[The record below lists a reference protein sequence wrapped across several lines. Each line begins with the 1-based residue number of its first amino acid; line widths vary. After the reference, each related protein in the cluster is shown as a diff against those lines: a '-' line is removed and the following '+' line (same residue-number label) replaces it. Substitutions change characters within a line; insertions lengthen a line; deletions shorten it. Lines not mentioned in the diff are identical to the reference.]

1 MLGTYM
7 SLKQT
12 LLSFNKVLDKVEQ
25 AGSGDIDISRN
36 EAMLYSTKGSMI
48 KLLSTFIIEPTIVIS
63 RDLREE
69 EVTEKLAEINLD
81 IFASFYIQAFN
92 VMTNV
97 YGMDQHTAFDVLSSK
112 GGLPIRANGSKSAFE
127 EMDMISFED
136 NDFLPV
142 SLEGRQNRRRP
153 VNTNANTSKH
163 QQARNFMNKVNSR
176 LSKLEKTPRESKEI
190 KITNPSARLN
200 EGKGVIVPTLMQK
213 SIDITFTVKSK
224 NVKTGK
230 EFTNDIVVPVLIKA
244 TVIYSDFSNIETMVD
259 TNGRDKKFGSRLDE
273 YRAGMISLGD
283 LIFADDL
290 IKEYKN
296 NKFKDKDDLIGYMES
311 RATTA
316 NKKLLTKGA
325 IGFGKYY
332 SILIINK
339 RQLAILENK
348 LGGKI
353 DKPRYKE
360 MLAEQTKSLLI
371 NVVDTDWERVTV
383 YTKDLRGTS
392 DLSFKVIKKR
402 KGDGNSNELAEV
414 FKAISSNKPPVF

>member
-97 YGMDQHTAFDVLSSK
+97 YGMSQHTAFDVLSSK
-112 GGLPIRANGSKSAFE
+112 GGLPIRANGGKSAFE

-136 NDFLPV
+136 NDFLPI
-142 SLEGRQNRRRP
+142 SLEQRGNRRRP
-153 VNTNANTSKH
+153 VNKNANNKY
-163 QQARNFMNKVNSR
+163 QQAKNFMNKVNGR
-176 LSKLEKTPRESKEI
+176 LNKLEKTPKEN
-190 KITNPSARLN
+190 KEMKLVSPSARIN

-213 SIDITFTVKSK
+213 SIDITFTVNSEDKKS
-224 NVKTGK
+224 GK
-230 EFTNDIVVPVLIKA
+230 KFTRDIIVPVLIKA

-259 TNGRDKKFGSRLDE
+259 TNGRDKKFSSRLDE

-339 RQLAILENK
+339 RQLAIIENK